1 MNNIQPENL
10 GNIVKVKEEENEN
23 PQSEVM
29 LLKFPRLPEDQF
41 LVVSGCFDELFKSN
55 CEEFNADLKK

>member
-1 MNNIQPENL
+1 MNDTQPEKL
-10 GNIVKVKEEENEN
+10 GNIEEVKDEENEN

-55 CEEFNADLKK
+55 CEEFNADYKK